1 MVGFLG
7 ESHGFRIGN
16 TTALNVSKIYLYH
29 AVSQDNMA
37 SNFDTAIPSTVFWFL
52 FCPFHVF
59 LNFIHIKIPRDPK
72 LTVLTFFSGNAVLPR
87 NSFKT
92 HCALHFTRTAAYQKG
107 RPANTH
113 LNTQLVC

>member
-72 LTVLTFFSGNAVLPR
+72 LTMLTFFQETQFYPETVLKLTAPCILPELQLIR
-87 NSFKT
+87 KVGRQT
-92 HCALHFTRTAAYQKG
+92 HT
-107 RPANTH
+107 
-113 LNTQLVC
+113 